1 MELRVG
7 RSIAL
12 VVVIVALAMLTLRHR
27 SAQLHQRLP
36 RSAAAAAGESSPPPS
51 TSPPPPSTLPTPA
64 DPDSAA
70 TVAAAVQALQAD
82 DSVHGWGS
90 IPVQVL
96 KFERDGAGVLVTLLP
111 QDPTVPGGGALVRI
125 SRRGTARLIERYR

>member
-27 SAQLHQRLP
+27 SEQLHQRLP
-36 RSAAAAAGESSPPPS
+36 RSAAVGESSPTPS
-51 TSPPPPSTLPTPA
+51 SPPLPSSTPP

-70 TVAAAVQALQAD
+70 TVAAAFGALQTD
-82 DSVHGWGS
+82 DSLHGWGS

-96 KFERDGAGVLVTLLP
+96 KFERDSAGVLVTLLP

-125 SRRGTARLIERYR
+125 SRRGPARLIERYR

>member
-27 SAQLHQRLP
+27 SEQLHQRLP
-36 RSAAAAAGESSPPPS
+36 RSAAAGESSPTPS
-51 TSPPPPSTLPTPA
+51 SPPLPASTPA

-70 TVAAAVQALQAD
+70 TVAARVHAHQARA
-82 DSVHGWGS
+82 SVHGRAGL
-90 IPVQVL
+90 PVHVL
-96 KFERDGAGVLVTLLP
+96 RSQPAGACV
-111 QDPTVPGGGALVRI
+111 
-125 SRRGTARLIERYR
+125 

>member
-27 SAQLHQRLP
+27 SEQLHQRLP
-36 RSAAAAAGESSPPPS
+36 RSAAAGESSPTPS
-51 TSPPPPSTLPTPA
+51 SPPLPSSTPA

-96 KFERDGAGVLVTLLP
+96 KFERDSAGVLVTLLP
-111 QDPTVPGGGALVRI
+111 R
-125 SRRGTARLIERYR
+125 

>member
-27 SAQLHQRLP
+27 SEQLHQRLP
-36 RSAAAAAGESSPPPS
+36 RSAAAGESSPTPS
-51 TSPPPPSTLPTPA
+51 SPPLPSSTPA

-70 TVAAAVQALQAD
+70 TVAAAVQALQSEEHTSELQSLAY
-82 DSVHGWGS
+82 
-90 IPVQVL
+90 
-96 KFERDGAGVLVTLLP
+96 LVCRLLLEKKKNII
-111 QDPTVPGGGALVRI
+111 VK
-125 SRRGTARLIERYR
+125 